1 MEALMS
7 DFPPQLAFI
16 EVAPKF
22 ALLIMIA
29 VIAFVVIVSS
39 AGRRQSRSL
48 ERRFEVRICP
58 RCGANEPTHAMF
70 CGRCGTRIEGG

>member
-1 MEALMS
+1 MEPLMS
-7 DFPPQLAFI
+7 DFSSQLAFI

-22 ALLIMIA
+22 GLLVIIA
-29 VIAFVVIVSS
+29 VIVFVVIASS
-39 AGRRQSRSL
+39 AGRRQSRHL

-70 CGRCGTRIEGG
+70 CGSCGTKIEGG